1 MTAAGTPPDW
11 RDFSVPALPPLLH
24 AALECFLEHGY
35 HGTAIRTVATR
46 AGLSVPGLYHHYP
59 SKQALLVGIAESAM
73 ADLYA
78 RSTAALSE
86 AGSDV
91 EERFARLIECLV
103 LVHAYRW
110 EHAFIAASEI
120 RSLEGEARS
129 RHIAA
134 RDRQQRL
141 LDAVVEEAVNQGLFT
156 TAHPREASRAVTTM
170 CTGVSQWYR
179 AGGPLSPE
187 ALAVRYVEICRGAV
201 GAAPAGGPAAGTGP
215 RG

>member
-1 MTAAGTPPDW
+1 MGAIPLQPDW
-11 RDFSVPALPPLLH
+11 RDFSVPVLPPMLG

-35 HGTAIRTVATR
+35 HGTAIRAVATR

-78 RSTAALSE
+78 RSTAALAE
-86 AGSDV
+86 AGLDV
-91 EERFARLIECLV
+91 EDRFALLIECLV

-120 RSLEGEARS
+120 RSLEPAARA
-129 RHIAA
+129 RHIAS
-134 RDRQQRL
+134 RDRQQKL
-141 LDAVVEEAVNQGLFT
+141 LDDVVAEAVRSGRFR
-156 TAHPREASRAVTTM
+156 TAHPKDASRAVTTM
-170 CTGVSQWYR
+170 CTGVASWYR

-187 ALAVRYVEICRGAV
+187 ELAVRYVQICRGAV
-201 GAAPAGGPAAGTGP
+201 GAA
-215 RG
+215 

>member
-1 MTAAGTPPDW
+1 MSAAPQPDW
-11 RDFSVPALPPLLH
+11 RDFSVPVLPPLLA

-35 HGTAIRTVATR
+35 HGTAIRTVAAR

-78 RSTAALSE
+78 RSTAALAE
-86 AGSDV
+86 AGDDV
-91 EERFARLIECLV
+91 EERFALLIECLV

-120 RSLEGEARS
+120 RSLEGAARS
-129 RHIAA
+129 GHIAA
-134 RDRQQRL
+134 RDRQQKL
-141 LDAVVEEAVNQGLFT
+141 LDDVVTDAVRLGRFC
-156 TAHPREASRAVTTM
+156 TAHPKDASRAVTTM
-170 CTGVSQWYR
+170 CTGVAQWYR

-187 ALAVRYVEICRGAV
+187 ELAARYVQICRGAV
-201 GAAPAGGPAAGTGP
+201 GA
-215 RG
+215 R

>member
-1 MTAAGTPPDW
+1 MGAAPIQPHW
-11 RDFSVPALPPLLH
+11 RGFSVPVLPPLLG
-24 AALECFLEHGY
+24 AALECFVEHGY

-78 RSTAALSE
+78 RSTAALAE
-86 AGSDV
+86 AGADV
-91 EERFARLIECLV
+91 EDRFALLIECLV

-120 RSLEGEARS
+120 RSLEPAARA

-134 RDRQQRL
+134 RDRQQKL
-141 LDAVVEEAVNQGLFT
+141 LDDVVAEAVRGGRLN
-156 TAHPREASRAVTTM
+156 APHPKDASRAVTTM
-170 CTGVSQWYR
+170 CTGVASWYR

-187 ALAVRYVEICRGAV
+187 ELAGRYVQICRGAV
-201 GAAPAGGPAAGTGP
+201 GAA
-215 RG
+215 

>member
-1 MTAAGTPPDW
+1 MGTAPIQPDW
-11 RDFSVPALPPLLH
+11 RDFSAPVLPPLLG

-35 HGTAIRTVATR
+35 HGTAIRAVATR

-78 RSTAALSE
+78 RSTAALAE
-86 AGSDV
+86 AGANV
-91 EERFARLIECLV
+91 EDRFARLIECLV

-120 RSLEGEARS
+120 RSLEPAARA

-134 RDRQQRL
+134 RDRQQKL
-141 LDAVVEEAVNQGLFT
+141 LDDVVAEAARGGRFN
-156 TAHPREASRAVTTM
+156 APYPKDASRAVTTM
-170 CTGVSQWYR
+170 CTGVASWYR

-187 ALAVRYVEICRGAV
+187 ELAGRYVHICRGAV
-201 GAAPAGGPAAGTGP
+201 GAA
-215 RG
+215 